1 MPDKKLYEPL
11 QDRASIRL
19 FQLLPRKE
27 GSSLQGRLLDS
38 NLADCQAYEAI
49 SYVWGS
55 EADKVALDCDGFQL
69 LITQNLAAA
78 LRRIRLPETNRV
90 LWIDSICINQNDVP
104 EKNHQVRLMSQIY
117 RKASRVLVWL
127 GEEDEN
133 GEDTMT
139 ALTCMDLLQNRVF
152 PRLDELR
159 SWKDKALVEPDEA
172 RNSKINAHFKL
183 PRADSAEFIELTKLF
198 RRSWFSRAWTFQ
210 ETFVAR
216 ERSFL
221 CGGHCI
227 SGVGMLKT
235 FGVIY
240 ELYHCT
246 KDPRYSQFKLDHVLG
261 MTACQDIYSQLPSDL
276 PRGLLSLLWLRRG
289 AGCKDPRDLLY
300 SVLGAAADRIPIEP
314 DYGRSFE
321 HVYATST
328 AQIISA
334 TGSLNIFGQLFCEIE
349 QSALPTWVPDWRS
362 RRFSRGYYG
371 SYSSFTAVTA
381 HHYFC
386 TGSSKPHIRLS
397 PCAKEIIL
405 QGLDWDVVK
414 DVKIGSCG
422 TLPQWLVQQYPQ
434 EVYGPTQEPLDWA
447 LLRLFCTDRAL
458 SQPRPVKPRWE
469 PETYQAV
476 MEVAQDPDARPAL
489 AEAIACNSWNK
500 GVAITQNSF
509 LGLVPDWAKP
519 GDRIC
524 WLMGGEVP
532 ILLRADPTDGKYTVI
547 GECYIHGAMD
557 GEVLVEARRLAD
569 VAKPSE
575 LADTDRD
582 ESDTSWL
589 NRLHEEP
596 LPFSTTEFTIK

>member
-198 RRSWFSRAWTFQ
+198 R
-210 ETFVAR
+210 
-216 ERSFL
+216 
-221 CGGHCI
+221 
-227 SGVGMLKT
+227 
-235 FGVIY
+235 
-240 ELYHCT
+240 
-246 KDPRYSQFKLDHVLG
+246 
-261 MTACQDIYSQLPSDL
+261 
-276 PRGLLSLLWLRRG
+276 RRG